1 MKKLHIALGV
11 ADIEASVLDYT
22 QRFNQ
27 EPDVVIPGAYALWRT
42 ACLNVSIRATDESE
56 VGRLRHLGWESSDAA
71 GFSNDTDCN
80 GIVWELFSAEHQAK
94 EIREIWPDADYDVS
108 TRDET

>member
-11 ADIEASVLDYT
+11 SDIEASVLDYT

-42 ACLNVSIRATDESE
+42 ACLNVSIRTTDQNEA
-56 VGRLRHLGWESSDAA
+56 GQLRHLGWEADDAA
-71 GFSNDTDCN
+71 DFSSDTDCN
-80 GIVWELFSAEHQAK
+80 GILWERFSAEHQAQ
-94 EIREIWPDADYDVS
+94 EIGELWPEANYSVKSID
-108 TRDET
+108 